1 MCHHVPVRL
10 SAEEKQVV
18 RRLSNVLIP
27 AYAVLASAGSPALS
41 SVMRGTGMS
50 SSPPFP
56 PSQPPASPPPFRH

>member
-1 MCHHVPVRL
+1 
-10 SAEEKQVV
+10 
-18 RRLSNVLIP
+18 LIP